1 VLKKHTDFIMNI
13 TEEAVKR
20 TPKKHKYDRRRAMK
34 AELLKRSRTHQGYC
48 KYMITIGEKDGT
60 IHKQP
65 VYGKDMQD
73 ALSRLMKKEL
83 TVKVERKIETNTGLV
98 FLAWLVLLGT
108 PAILTDTS
116 SPWFLLYTFGSVL
129 LLAVI
134 AVLWYGHVNKGD
146 E

>member
-1 VLKKHTDFIMNI
+1 MK
-13 TEEAVKR
+13 
-20 TPKKHKYDRRRAMK
+20 KYDRRRALDCK
-34 AELLKRSRTHQGYC
+34 LLKKSDSHKGYC
-48 KYMITIGEKDGT
+48 KYIVTIGEKDGT

-83 TVKVERKIETNTGLV
+83 TVKVERKLETNVGLI
-98 FLAWLVLLGT
+98 FLIWLVVMGA
-108 PAILTDTS
+108 PAFFADTS

-129 LLAVI
+129 LLATV
-134 AVLWYGHVNKGD
+134 AVLWYGHVNKG